1 MVMELAFNESYRTWG
16 NVSLG
21 EEQVDGVNFLL
32 SRKGAILS
40 FQTGL
45 GKTLT
50 VCVAGKILLD
60 RFPNVRF
67 VIVCPVKAKKAFKRE
82 LFEKMGYTSDDVG
95 VIATDEMVFSLD
107 RNRIFL
113 VTDTNLDKIQYVLS
127 EISDF
132 GYKIVLAVDEAHK
145 LADKGSKFYNEMLSI
160 RSGCVVVWG
169 ITATPL
175 LNGLD
180 SLYNIVNFCCPGFF
194 GKKTQFDNRYTIRHL
209 KEQYVRG
216 GGKRKIWVIDG
227 YKNLDELNESLK
239 KIMIIRSIKYDLRF
253 TDIYKSMTDDE
264 YDIYKE
270 VSSGILS
277 YGDDERNFSQRMH
290 DLQRFIDRAYLGD
303 DSIKDLVD
311 RYNAGGY
318 STKED
323 TLIST
328 VKMCLSKGYSTI
340 IYCDYKETVKRLHD
354 VLTEKKLELGLRNI
368 YEVSGSVRLKVR
380 EAVEEKIGNQDIV
393 LITSAGTESINLQ
406 RCNCIIM
413 YDTPFSVKQSIQAI
427 GRVCRRDSLFSTQ
440 YCMFIT
446 MKDTIDEYKYRL
458 FQNHLNLVQQS
469 VGVGTDVPVTESYLM
484 QDSKDLQKMKDEFLW
499 AYKNKSSASKSVI
512 KKIKDSSGNTVNK
525 IVSVEVSKKDIRKEK
540 KYVKESLFCSTVEG
554 SRYVIAS
561 NKFLIEPVECLYD
574 DVKVVK
580 QLFPDKSLY
589 DGFLRKEVPFTVLRS
604 KYLDFIRSD
613 AGRLMVLSLRDGILN
628 SGSLL
633 LVGNTKLP
641 DVLRDEILS
650 SFEV

>member
-1 MVMELAFNESYRTWG
+1 MGLSFTEEYRTWG

-60 RFPNVRF
+60 SFPKVRF

-82 LFEKMGYTSDDVG
+82 LFSKMGYTNDDVG
-95 VIATDEMVFSLD
+95 IIATDEMVFSLD
-107 RNRIFL
+107 RNKIFL
-113 VTDTNLDKIQYVLS
+113 ATDTNLDKLKDLVVNLS
-127 EISDF
+127 AMGNIL
-132 GYKIVLAVDEAHK
+132 VLAVDEAHK
-145 LADKGSKFYNEMLSI
+145 LADKGSKYYNDMLSI
-160 RSGCVVVWG
+160 RSVCSITWG

-194 GKKTQFDNRYTIRHL
+194 GKKTQFDNRYIIRHL

-227 YKNLDELNESLK
+227 YKNLDELNTILK

-253 TDIYKSMTDDE
+253 TDIYKNMTDEE

-290 DLQRFIDRAYLGD
+290 DLQRFIDRSYSGD
-303 DSIKDLVD
+303 ESIQDLVA
-311 RYNAGGY
+311 RYNTSGY

-323 TLIST
+323 TLINT
-328 VKMCLSKGYSTI
+328 VKMCLSKGFSTI
-340 IYCDYKETVKRLHD
+340 IYCDYKETVSRLHK
-354 VLTEKKLELGLRNI
+354 VLSEKKDELGLKNI
-368 YEVSGSVRLKVR
+368 YEVSGSIRLKVR
-380 EAVEEKIGNQDIV
+380 EAVEEKIGNRDIV

-427 GRVCRRDSLFSTQ
+427 GRVCRRDSLFPTQ

-484 QDSKDLQKMKDEFLW
+484 QDSKDLQRMKDEFLW
-499 AYKNKSSASKSVI
+499 AYKNKSTAKKKVVRKVKDKSGNSVNQIVSIDVDKKSVR
-512 KKIKDSSGNTVNK
+512 KD
-525 IVSVEVSKKDIRKEK
+525 K
-540 KYVKESLFCSTVEG
+540 KYVKENLFCSTVEG
-554 SRYVIAS
+554 SPYRIAS
-561 NKFLIEPVECLYD
+561 NKFLIEPTDCAYE
-574 DVKVVK
+574 DVKVVS
-580 QLFPDKSLY
+580 QLFPERDVY
-589 DGFLRKEVPFTVLRS
+589 EGFLRGEVPFTLLRS
-604 KYLDFIRSD
+604 KYLDFLRSD
-613 AGRLMVLSLRDGILN
+613 KGKLLVLSLRDGILK
-628 SGSLL
+628 SGTLV
-633 LVGNTKLP
+633 LVGNTQLP
-641 DVLRDEILS
+641 EVLKDEVLA
-650 SFEV
+650 SFGV